1 MARLADGRAGGSAS
15 LAALDPGRRSLST
28 WFGDVAEPPTK
39 DTTGT
44 ARYLAD
50 LLQATMEAK
59 TSLLMDFG
67 AGGDTA
73 LLRLMR
79 EAPDLVSAMQTEGVT
94 PVAFDLT
101 GPRVDDLDA
110 MVQLEAAGFQPKATA
125 ILLNEG
131 RIPDPSVLPEDAFA
145 GITAHSRYRQLL
157 TRGAVSIWLP
167 RLDFETMTEIESK
180 RLHFGQARDG
190 QVPEGATFP
199 PIGGL
204 KIGPVCAAGWTG
216 WSTCTRRSPPAAMS
230 GILRRPAGQS
240 EPPPLAQPDPF
251 AEQVTRAQQAL
262 DAAIDKAGLHRDPY
276 RHVME
281 AWWAMLGLLPPLVQ
295 RIEAARQPVR
305 DQELQRAVVAG
316 AYGRARPTSSGITR
330 SGPGSSAQPSP

>member
-1 MARLADGRAGGSAS
+1 MARRPEPSATTADVVSLSRFRRDPRAGVPEIDLGVFAEGEAAVRAETPAVDLPPGPRAVFLLGPGNVGKTTYARWLVWRMAERGGSAS

-94 PVAFDLT
+94 PVAFYLT

-204 KIGPVCAAGWTG
+204 NRSRV
-216 WSTCTRRSPPAAMS
+216 RRW
-230 GILRRPAGQS
+230 
-240 EPPPLAQPDPF
+240 
-251 AEQVTRAQQAL
+251 L
-262 DAAIDKAGLHRDPY
+262 DG
-276 RHVME
+276 ME
-281 AWWAMLGLLPPLVQ
+281 HMHAPITTWLP
-295 RIEAARQPVR
+295 
-305 DQELQRAVVAG
+305 
-316 AYGRARPTSSGITR
+316 
-330 SGPGSSAQPSP
+330 